1 MQKILSYYLIV
12 LTALTFAA
20 CSQSENAFDEQDGL
34 SSFNK
39 DSLAKHII
47 TLASDEFQGRRP
59 FTIGETK
66 TVEYLTNTLKNIG
79 IEPGNGNEYF
89 QKVPM
94 VEITPT
100 CSPTMKVTSANGS
113 FLLDNM
119 TDYVIW
125 TENTDS
131 VISLNNEDLVF
142 AGYGVV
148 APEYNWNDYAGLD
161 VKGKVVLVMVND
173 PGFNSGDTT
182 LFKGKEMTYYGRWT
196 YKFEEAARQGAKGC
210 LIVHNEAAASYGFN
224 VVQNSW
230 GKSQQHLDTRGSKEY
245 HCPVEGWITETAA
258 KRLLNTIPNGESL
271 LAKANEK
278 GFKPVPLNLKVATSM
293 QVKAVFN
300 ESKNVIGKIT
310 GTKRPDEYI
319 IYTAHWDHFGIGKPD
334 AKGDS
339 IYNGALDNAS
349 GTAAILEVARAFK
362 TMKNKPERS
371 IVFLF
376 VTGEEQGLLGS
387 AYYGQHP
394 VYPANETVAN
404 LNIDVINNFGST
416 KDVSIAGGEG
426 QSELEDYLKKEL
438 EKKGRYI
445 APEAHPEAGHYFR
458 SDHFSF
464 AKVGIPALT
473 IGSGIDAI
481 PQGKEYGQKQQDH
494 YNEKFYHQT
503 TDQYDASTWKLEGG
517 MEDTI
522 LLFQIGKKLAFETTW
537 PQWKEGSEFK
547 ALRKK

>member
-1 MQKILSYYLIV
+1 MQKILSFSLVI
-12 LTALTFAA
+12 LTALFFTA
-20 CSQSENAFDEQDGL
+20 CSKSESSFDEQDGI

-39 DSLAKHII
+39 DSLTQHII

-59 FTIGETK
+59 FTVGETK
-66 TVEYLTNTLKNIG
+66 TVEYLTQTLKNMG
-79 IEPGNGNEYF
+79 VEPGNGNEYF

-100 CSPTMKVTSANGS
+100 CDPTMKITSAKGS
-113 FLLDNM
+113 FTLNNM
-119 TDYVIW
+119 SDYVIW

-131 VISLNNEDLVF
+131 VISLNNEEIIF
-142 AGYGVV
+142 AGFGVV

-173 PGFNSGDTT
+173 PGFSSGDST

-210 LIVHNEAAASYGFN
+210 LIVHNEAAASYGFS

-230 GKSQQHLDTRGSKEY
+230 GKSQQHLDTRSSKEY
-245 HCPVEGWITETAA
+245 RCPVEGWITEPAA
-258 KRLLNTIPNGESL
+258 KKLLNTVPNGESL
-271 LAKANEK
+271 LAKANQK
-278 GFKPVPLNLKVATSM
+278 GFKSVSLGLKVSTSM
-293 QVKAVFN
+293 KVKAVFN

-310 GTKRPDEYI
+310 GTTHPKEYI

-362 TMKNKPERS
+362 SMKNKPERS

-387 AYYGQHP
+387 AYYAQNP
-394 VYPANETVAN
+394 VYPVDETVAN
-404 LNIDVINNFGST
+404 LNIDVINNFGPT
-416 KDVSIAGGEG
+416 KDVSIAGEG
-426 QSELEDYLKKEL
+426 QSELEDYLKQEL

-464 AKVGIPALT
+464 AKVGVPALT
-473 IGSGIDAI
+473 TGSGIDAI
-481 PQGKEYGQKQQDH
+481 PQGKEYGQKQQEA
-494 YNEKFYHQT
+494 YNDSFYHQT

-517 MEDTI
+517 IEDTI
-522 LLFQIGKKLAFETTW
+522 LLFQIGKRLAFETTW

>member
-1 MQKILSYYLIV
+1 MQKIISYS
-12 LTALTFAA
+12 LTAITVVLATA
-20 CSQSENAFDEQDGL
+20 CSKSARTFDEQDGL
-34 SSFNK
+34 ASFNQ
-39 DSLAKHII
+39 DSLVQHIVK
-47 TLASDEFQGRRP
+47 LSSDEFQGRRP

-66 TVEYLTNTLKNIG
+66 TVEYLTQSLKNMG

-89 QKVPM
+89 QQVPM

-100 CSPTMKVTSANGS
+100 SAPTMNATSAKGD
-113 FLLDNM
+113 FTLKNM
-119 TDYVIW
+119 EDYVIW

-131 VISLNNEDLVF
+131 VISLTNDEVVF
-142 AGYGVV
+142 AGFGVV
-148 APEYNWNDYAGLD
+148 APENNWNDYAGLD

-173 PGFNSGDTT
+173 PGFSTGDTT
-182 LFKGKEMTYYGRWT
+182 IFKGKEMTYYGRWT

-210 LIVHNEAAASYGFN
+210 LIVHNEKAASYPFS

-245 HCPVEGWITETAA
+245 RCQVEGWITETAA
-258 KRLLNTIPNGESL
+258 KKLLNTVSGGESL
-271 LAKANEK
+271 LVKANEK
-278 GFKPVPLNLKVATSM
+278 RFRSVALPIKLSTTM
-293 QVKAVFN
+293 KVKAVFN

-310 GTKRPDEYI
+310 GSKRPNEYI
-319 IYTAHWDHFGIGKPD
+319 IYTAHWDHFGIGKAD

-349 GTAAILEVARAFK
+349 GTAAILEIARAFK
-362 TMKNKPERS
+362 SLKNKPERS

-387 AYYGQHP
+387 AYYAQNP
-394 VYPANETVAN
+394 VYPANETVGN
-404 LNIDVINNFGST
+404 LNIDVINNFGRT
-416 KDVSIAGGEG
+416 KDISIAGQG
-426 QSELEDYLKKEL
+426 QSELEDYLQKEV
-438 EKKGRYI
+438 EGKGRYI

-464 AKVGIPALT
+464 AKAGIPALT
-473 IGSGIDAI
+473 TGIGIDEVSK
-481 PQGKEYGQKQQDH
+481 GKEYGQKQQEL
-494 YNEKFYHQT
+494 YTEKFYHQT
-503 TDQYDASTWKLEGG
+503 TDEYNASTWKLEGG
-517 MEDTI
+517 LEDTI
-522 LLFQIGKKLAFETTW
+522 LLFQIGKRLAFETNW

>member
-1 MQKILSYYLIV
+1 MQKILSYALAA
-12 LTALTFAA
+12 LTAIFVAA
-20 CSQSENAFDEQDGL
+20 CNESESSFDEQDGVG
-34 SSFNK
+34 SFSK
-39 DSLAKHII
+39 DSLAQHII

-59 FTIGETK
+59 FTVGETK
-66 TVEYLTNTLKNIG
+66 TVEYLTNALKSMG
-79 IEPGNGNEYF
+79 VEPGNGNEYF

-100 CSPTMKVTSANGS
+100 CSPTMKIESTKGN
-113 FLLDNM
+113 FTLKNM
-119 TDYVIW
+119 DDYVIW

-131 VISLNNEDLVF
+131 VISLNSDEVIF
-142 AGYGVV
+142 AGFGVV

-173 PGFNSGDTT
+173 PGFSSDDSTM
-182 LFKGKEMTYYGRWT
+182 FKGKTMTYYGRWT
-196 YKFEEAARQGAKGC
+196 YKFEEAARQGAKAC
-210 LIVHNEAAASYGFN
+210 LIIHNEAAASYGFS

-230 GKSQQHLDTRGSKEY
+230 GKSQQHLDTRASKEY
-245 HCPVEGWITETAA
+245 RCPVEGWITESAA
-258 KRLLNTIPNGESL
+258 KKLLSNIPNGETL

-278 GFKPVPLNLKVATSM
+278 GFKPTPLNLKVSTSM
-293 QVKAVFN
+293 KVKAVFN

-310 GTKRPDEYI
+310 GTKRPNEYI

-349 GTAAILEVARAFK
+349 GTAAIVEIARAFK
-362 TMKNKPERS
+362 TMKSKPERS

-387 AYYGQHP
+387 AYYAQNP
-394 VYPANETVAN
+394 VYPVNETVAN
-404 LNIDVINNFGST
+404 LNIDVINNFGTT

-426 QSELEDYLKKEL
+426 QSELEDYLKREL
-438 EKKGRYI
+438 ERRGRYI

-473 IGSGIDAI
+473 TGSGIDAI
-481 PQGKEYGQKQQDH
+481 PQGKEYGQKQQER
-494 YNEKFYHQT
+494 YNDSFYHQT

-517 MEDTI
+517 LDDTI
-522 LLFQIGKKLAFETTW
+522 ILFQIGKKLAFETTW